1 MGLFSFVENLQS
13 KIEESVENLQ
23 GKIEN
28 ASNNFQN
35 SIANKVQEFAD
46 NLKVSDG
53 STTSKR
59 RSFPNCEISE
69 DELNNPRL
77 TITPDGRK
85 ILDMGFMKRD
95 VTNWKRDKHG
105 RYVSPS
111 AEVFMDDDD
120 DTEPERDSK
129 QEDGWSMDDI
139 LALSNSKMAK
149 DVMDSLSDEE
159 KEALGLTQPKMGSM
173 SEDEIDWSNVLR
185 SNRSLAGNDDED
197 E

>member
-53 STTSKR
+53 STTSQR

-111 AEVFMDDDD
+111 AECFMDDDD
-120 DTEPERDSK
+120 EEVSDTTSNE

-159 KEALGLTQPKMGSM
+159 KEALGLTQSKMGSM
-173 SEDEIDWSNVLR
+173 SED
-185 SNRSLAGNDDED
+185 
-197 E
+197 